1 MAGAVVVTL
10 VTGEKVEGTLFC
22 VDPVTKA
29 LVVEHE
35 GSRYTLVNAA
45 HISSLDG
52 DLSVPTPN
60 TAAMGVSTSNLEKR
74 EDVALRQA
82 ERKLTNINNN
92 VTPTEQQLFDR
103 MARVLGS
110 TTWSGGNVIVV
121 LDNIIIEPP
130 YAVAVINGGGD
141 NSQLAFVQKLLTGER
156 KKLGLE

>member
-1 MAGAVVVTL
+1 MAGSVVVTL

-35 GSRYTLVNAA
+35 GPRYTLVNAA
-45 HISSLDG
+45 HISSVDG
-52 DLSVPTPN
+52 DLSVPSPN
-60 TAAMGVSTSNLEKR
+60 TSAMGVSTSNLEKR

-110 TTWSGGNVIVV
+110 TTWSGNVIVV

-130 YAVAVINGGGD
+130 YAVAVINGGD

>member
-1 MAGAVVVTL
+1 MAGSVVVTL

-35 GSRYTLVNAA
+35 GPRYTLVNAA
-45 HISSLDG
+45 HISSVDG
-52 DLSVPTPN
+52 DLSAPSPN
-60 TAAMGVSTSNLEKR
+60 TAAMGASTSNLEKR

-110 TTWSGGNVIVV
+110 TTWSGNVIVV

-130 YAVAVINGGGD
+130 YAVAVINGGD